1 MFLHL
6 AFTILSVHILDILSS
21 ILHSQ
26 SFSPCDGFCSL
37 LLHGHCTDCY
47 KELHLLNSQ
56 NVLRFRSLTRSI
68 FWLCFGVRKCIW
80 NLKALLHMPC
90 LKSWSHYFSC
100 QSPVWT
106 PQFLPAPPTT
116 PPKLTKFLRIASL
129 RSYRDKETLHW
140 A

>member
-6 AFTILSVHILDILSS
+6 ASTILSVHILDILSS
-21 ILHSQ
+21 ILHSW
-26 SFSPCDGFCSL
+26 SFSRYVGFCSL

-56 NVLRFRSLTRSI
+56 NVLTFCSLTRSI
-68 FWLCFGVRKCIW
+68 LWLGFGVCKCIW
-80 NLKALLHMPC
+80 NVKALLHMPC
-90 LKSWSHYFSC
+90 LKSWSPYFSC

-116 PPKLTKFLRIASL
+116 APELTKFLRIAWEL
-129 RSYRDKETLHW
+129 CITKIMQR
-140 A
+140 